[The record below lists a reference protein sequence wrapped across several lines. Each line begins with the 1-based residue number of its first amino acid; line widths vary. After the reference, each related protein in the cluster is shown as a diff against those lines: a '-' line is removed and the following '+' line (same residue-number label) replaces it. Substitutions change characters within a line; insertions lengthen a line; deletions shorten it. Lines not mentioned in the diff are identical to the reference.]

1 MPSLVM
7 CTAPFSEVEAI
18 VRDLHASGF
27 SAQDISI
34 LVKDM
39 ADSPDRADQHV
50 TKIPEQDAAGTGNV
64 DGSTS
69 GAFTGIDTLAI
80 SGIGPLIAV
89 GPIIAGLRR
98 VSQVGTAG
106 RLTDA
111 FMSMGVPEIL
121 AARYE
126 EQLKSGTALI
136 GVRADEHEDSTC
148 ARDIFEYAE
157 ADDISSADDVA
168 AEDSHG
174 GADRVRSFMRLE
186 SLPPWL
192 L

>member
-1 MPSLVM
+1 MSSIVM

-18 VRDLHASGF
+18 MRDLHASGF
-27 SAQDISI
+27 SSQDISI
-34 LVKDM
+34 LVKDR
-39 ADSPDRADQHV
+39 ADSPDRSDQQI
-50 TKIPEQDAAGTGNV
+50 TRIPERDDAGTCTIE
-64 DGSTS
+64 GSTCGALS
-69 GAFTGIDTLAI
+69 GIGTLAI
-80 SGIGPLIAV
+80 SGVGPLIAV

-98 VSQVGTAG
+98 ISYVGTAG
-106 RLTDA
+106 RLTDV
-111 FMSMGVPEIL
+111 FISMGVPEVL

-157 ADDISSADDVA
+157 AEDISSAEEVT
-168 AEDSHG
+168 AEHSHSN
-174 GADRVRSFMRLE
+174 ADRVRSCMRLE